1 MPKAR
6 PGRKPHYPTFLKQ
19 WRELRG
25 LRRNKLAEMSDL
37 SNGAISQLEAGDTL
51 FAQLTLEDL
60 ADALQCRP
68 GDILSTDPTKFDQL
82 DELYLR
88 LARAPQDIRDQAARV
103 LAAILDP
110 EATKHEA
117 DLSAVVP
124 AALAPPRPAKSPAA
138 DSPDKSRTPKSGV
151 GPLIRQALRAPVTR
165 QPPHG
170 QPPDGPKPPQPEVRK
185 SAPKSKRQPDSR
197 KLP

>member
-68 GDILSTDPTKFDQL
+68 GDILSTDPTRFDQL

-88 LARAPQDIRDQAARV
+88 LARAPQDTRDQAARV
-103 LAAILDP
+103 LAAVLDP
-110 EATKHEA
+110 DAAKHEA
-117 DLSAVVP
+117 DLNAVLP
-124 AALAPPRPAKSPAA
+124 AVLAPPRPAKSLAA
-138 DSPDKSRTPKSGV
+138 DSPGKSRTPKSGV
-151 GPLIRQALRAPVTR
+151 APLIRQALRAPAAR
-165 QPPHG
+165 QPPPG
-170 QPPDGPKPPQPEVRK
+170 QTPDSPKPAQPEARK

>member
-1 MPKAR
+1 
-6 PGRKPHYPTFLKQ
+6 
-19 WRELRG
+19 
-25 LRRNKLAEMSDL
+25 LRRNKLAELSDL

-88 LARAPQDIRDQAARV
+88 LSGASQETRDQAARV
-103 LAAILDP
+103 LAAVLDSSTTQN
-110 EATKHEA
+110 EDINATA
-117 DLSAVVP
+117 PAV
-124 AALAPPRPAKSPAA
+124 LAPPRPAKPPVA
-138 DSPDKSRTPKSGV
+138 DSPDKSRTPGSAV
-151 GPLIRQALRAPVTR
+151 APLIRQALRAPATR

-170 QPPDGPKPPQPEVRK
+170 QTSDNPKPAQPEARK

>member
-1 MPKAR
+1 
-6 PGRKPHYPTFLKQ
+6 
-19 WRELRG
+19 
-25 LRRNKLAEMSDL
+25 LRRNKLAELSDL

-88 LARAPQDIRDQAARV
+88 LTGASQETRDQAARV
-103 LAAILDP
+103 LAAVLDAGTAQNQGLNAASP
-110 EATKHEA
+110 
-117 DLSAVVP
+117 AV
-124 AALAPPRPAKSPAA
+124 LAPPRPEKSPAA
-138 DSPDKSRTPKSGV
+138 DSLDKSRTPGSAV
-151 GPLIRQALRAPVTR
+151 APLIRQALRAPATR
-165 QPPHG
+165 KPPHG
-170 QPPDGPKPPQPEVRK
+170 QTSDTPKPAEPEARK

>member
-88 LARAPQDIRDQAARV
+88 LTCAPQDIRDQAARV

-110 EATKHEA
+110 DARYDEEV
-117 DLSAVVP
+117 SAGAPVV
-124 AALAPPRPAKSPAA
+124 LAPPRPEKLPVA

-151 GPLIRQALRAPVTR
+151 GPLIRQALRAPAAP
-165 QPPHG
+165 QPP
-170 QPPDGPKPPQPEVRK
+170 QDQTPDSPKPAQLEVRK